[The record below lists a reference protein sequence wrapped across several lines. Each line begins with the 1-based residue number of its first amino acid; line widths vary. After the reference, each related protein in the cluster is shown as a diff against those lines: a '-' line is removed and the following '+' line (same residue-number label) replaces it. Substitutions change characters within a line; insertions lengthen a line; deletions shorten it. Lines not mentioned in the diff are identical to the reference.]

1 MYNILLFFKSLLQ
14 ESVSAVSEVID
25 VVTSEDVTAAV
36 EAVQSGFYAD
46 MGMMWMLIAGIL
58 VFFMQAG
65 FTLVESGMTRS
76 KNAVNIAMKN
86 LLDITVGSLT
96 YWFVGYSLMY
106 GSSENGY
113 FFWSGIMQGEG
124 ADLFFQTMFAAT
136 AATIV
141 SGAIAGRTKYSTY
154 AIFTVVMTAFIYPI
168 AGGWEWNGGFLNTA
182 SFMPVEFIDFAG
194 SSIVHSVGGWAA
206 LVGAYMVGP
215 RIGKFVD
222 GKVMPIPG
230 HNQILATLGVFI
242 LWLGWFGFNGGSQL
256 AWGGPDAIAASNVVL
271 FTNLSA
277 AAGGL
282 GALITTW
289 IWYGKPNL
297 VQSLNGALAGLVS
310 ITAGCG
316 NMTAI
321 GSVFAG
327 LIGGIIVV
335 FSIEF
340 IEKKLKIDDAIGAA
354 SVHGVAGVWG
364 TLVIGLWGVDGDTGI
379 GLFNGGGAS
388 QLGAQAIG
396 VLAYALWATVLAFL
410 VFGIL
415 KKAIGLRVSE
425 EVEIAGLDE
434 SEHGS
439 IAYAGIRKRK

>member
-1 MYNILLFFKSLLQ
+1 MLLS
-14 ESVSAVSEVID
+14 
-25 VVTSEDVTAAV
+25 
-36 EAVQSGFYAD
+36 
-46 MGMMWMLIAGIL
+46 GIL

-86 LLDITVGSLT
+86 LLDIAVGSLT

-106 GSSENGY
+106 GDTSNGW

-154 AIFTVVMTAFIYPI
+154 VIFSIVMTAIIYPI
-168 AGGWEWNGGFLNTA
+168 AGGWQWQGSGWLTELG
-182 SFMPVEFIDFAG
+182 FIDFAG
-194 SSIVHSVGGWAA
+194 SSIVHAVGGFAA
-206 LVGAYMVGP
+206 LVAAYLVGP

-256 AWGGPDAIAASNVVL
+256 AWGGDDAVAASTVVL
-271 FTNLSA
+271 ITNLAA
-277 AAGGL
+277 AAGAL

-289 IWYGKPNL
+289 IWYGKPHL
-297 VQSLNGALAGLVS
+297 AQSLNGALAGLVS

-316 NMTAI
+316 NMTA
-321 GSVFAG
+321 GGAVLAG
-327 LIGGIIVV
+327 LIGGVIVV

-354 SVHGVAGVWG
+354 SVHGIVGFWG
-364 TLVIGLWGVDGDTGI
+364 TIVIGLWGVDGDTKI
-379 GLFNGGGAS
+379 GLFNGGVTD
-388 QLGAQAIG
+388 QLIAQLTG
-396 VLAYALWATVLAFL
+396 GLAYAVWAVVLSFI

-415 KKAIGLRVSE
+415 KKTVGLRVTEEE
-425 EVEIAGLDE
+425 EVAGLDI

-439 IAYAGIRKRK
+439 IAYPGKRERGQD

>member
-1 MYNILLFFKSLLQ
+1 MSLFLTLLQ
-14 ESVSAVSEVID
+14 DTPTTEV
-25 VVTSEDVTAAV
+25 AKAV
-36 EAVQSGFYAD
+36 EQINGD
-46 MGMMWMLIAGIL
+46 MGMLWMLIAGIL

-65 FTLVESGMTRS
+65 FTLVESGMTQS

-86 LLDITVGSLT
+86 LLDICVGSLT

-106 GSSENGY
+106 GDTSNGW
-113 FFWSGIMQGEG
+113 FFWSGLMQGEG

-154 AIFTVVMTAFIYPI
+154 IIFSIVMTAVIYPI
-168 AGGWEWNGGFLNTA
+168 SGGWQWQGSGWLTELG
-182 SFMPVEFIDFAG
+182 FIDFAG

-206 LVGAYMVGP
+206 LVAAFMVGP
-215 RIGKFVD
+215 RIGKYVN
-222 GKVMPIPG
+222 GKVLPIPG
-230 HNQILATLGVFI
+230 HNQVLATLGVFI
-242 LWLGWFGFNGGSQL
+242 LWFGWFGFNGGSQL
-256 AWGGPDAIAASNVVL
+256 AWGGADAIAASNVVL
-271 FTNLSA
+271 ITNLAA

-297 VQSLNGALAGLVS
+297 SQTLNGALAGLVS

-316 NMTAI
+316 NMTAS
-321 GSVFAG
+321 GAVLAG
-327 LIGGIIVV
+327 LIGGVIVV

-364 TLVIGLWGVDGDTGI
+364 TVVIGLWGVDGDTGI
-379 GLFNGGGAS
+379 GLFNGGGVT
-388 QLGAQAIG
+388 QLGVQALG
-396 VLAYALWATVLAFL
+396 TFAYAIWAVGLSFIVL
-410 VFGIL
+410 GIL
-415 KKAIGLRVSE
+415 KLTVGLRVSE
-425 EVEIAGLDE
+425 EVEIEGLDI

-439 IAYAGIRKRK
+439 IAYPGKRVRDFEDDK

>member
-1 MYNILLFFKSLLQ
+1 MSLFLTLFQ
-14 ESVSAVSEVID
+14 DAPASEASKVLEQ
-25 VVTSEDVTAAV
+25 VN
-36 EAVQSGFYAD
+36 GD
-46 MGMMWMLIAGIL
+46 MGMLWMLIAGIL
-58 VFFMQAG
+58 VFLMQAG

-86 LLDITVGSLT
+86 VLDICVGSITFWL
-96 YWFVGYSLMY
+96 VGYSLMY
-106 GSSENGY
+106 GDSSNGW
-113 FFWSGIMQGEG
+113 FFWSGLFQGEG

-136 AATIV
+136 TATIV
-141 SGAIAGRTKYSTY
+141 SGAIAGRTKYTTY
-154 AIFTVVMTAFIYPI
+154 IIFSLVMTAVIYPI
-168 AGGWEWNGGFLNTA
+168 SGGWEWNGGWLNDTDGI
-182 SFMPVEFIDFAG
+182 MPAEFIDFAG

-206 LVGAYMVGP
+206 LVAAFMVGP

-222 GKVMPIPG
+222 GKVLPIPG

-242 LWLGWFGFNGGSQL
+242 LWFGWFGFNGGSQL
-256 AWGGPDAIAASNVVL
+256 AWGGADAIGASNVVL
-271 FTNLSA
+271 ITNLAA

-297 VQSLNGALAGLVS
+297 GQTLNGSLAGLVS

-316 NMTAI
+316 NMTA
-321 GSVFAG
+321 GGAVLAG
-327 LIGGIIVV
+327 LIGGILVV

-340 IEKKLKIDDAIGAA
+340 VEKKLKIDDAIGAF

-364 TLVIGLWGVDGDTGI
+364 TLVIGLWGVDGDTAI
-379 GLFNGGGAS
+379 GLFNGGGAA

-396 VLAYALWATVLAFL
+396 VIAYAVWAVALSYIVLA
-410 VFGIL
+410 IL
-415 KKAIGLRVSE
+415 KATMGLRVTK
-425 EVEIAGLDE
+425 EVEIEGLDI

-439 IAYAGIRKRK
+439 IAYPGKRVREYDEDK

>member
-1 MYNILLFFKSLLQ
+1 MFNLLFLNTPLIIQ
-14 ESVSAVSEVID
+14 D
-25 VVTSEDVTAAV
+25 AATV
-36 EAVQSGFYAD
+36 EGD
-46 MGMMWMLIAGIL
+46 MGMLWMLLSGIL

-86 LLDITVGSLT
+86 LLDICVGSLT
-96 YWFVGYSLMY
+96 YWLIGYSLMY
-106 GSSENGY
+106 GATKNGW
-113 FFWSGIMQGEG
+113 FFWSGLVQGDG

-154 AIFTVVMTAFIYPI
+154 AIFTVVMTALIYPI
-168 AGGWEWNGGFLNTA
+168 AGGWEWNGGWLNDVDGY
-182 SFMPVEFIDFAG
+182 FFNVEFIDFAG
-194 SSIVHSVGGWAA
+194 SSIVHGVGGFAA
-206 LVGAYMVGP
+206 LVAAYMVGP

-222 GKVMPIPG
+222 GKVIPMPG
-230 HNQILATLGVFI
+230 HNQVLATLGVFI

-256 AWGGPDAIAASNVVL
+256 AWGGDDAVAASAVVVV
-271 FTNLSA
+271 TNLAA
-277 AAGGL
+277 AAGAL

-297 VQSLNGALAGLVS
+297 AQTLNGALAGLVS

-316 NMTAI
+316 NMSETGA
-321 GSVFAG
+321 VLAG
-327 LIGGIIVV
+327 LIGGVLVV

-354 SVHGVAGVWG
+354 SVHGVAGFWG
-364 TLVIGLWGVDGDTGI
+364 TIVIGLWGISGDDPIGI
-379 GLFNGGGAS
+379 FNGGTSDQLIVQLIGALS
-388 QLGAQAIG
+388 YMVWA
-396 VLAYALWATVLAFL
+396 VLLSFL

-415 KKAIGLRVSE
+415 KITIGLRVSE
-425 EVEIAGLDE
+425 KEELEGLDM

-439 IAYAGIRKRK
+439 LAYPGKRTRE

>member
-1 MYNILLFFKSLLQ
+1 MLL
-14 ESVSAVSEVID
+14 
-25 VVTSEDVTAAV
+25 
-36 EAVQSGFYAD
+36 
-46 MGMMWMLIAGIL
+46 AGIL
-58 VFFMQAG
+58 VFMMQAG

-86 LLDITVGSLT
+86 LLDICVGSIS
-96 YWFVGYSLMY
+96 YWLVGYSLMY
-106 GSSENGY
+106 GDTTNGW
-113 FFWSGIMQGEG
+113 FFWGGLFQGEG

-136 AATIV
+136 TATIV
-141 SGAIAGRTKYSTY
+141 SGAIAGRTKYTTY
-154 AIFTVVMTAFIYPI
+154 IIFSLVMTAVIYPI
-168 AGGWEWNGGFLNTA
+168 SGGWEWNGGWLNDTNGL
-182 SFMPVEFIDFAG
+182 MPAEFIDFAG

-206 LVGAYMVGP
+206 LVAAYMVGP
-215 RIGKFVD
+215 RIGKYVD

-242 LWLGWFGFNGGSQL
+242 LWFGWFGFNGGSQL
-256 AWGGPDAIAASNVVL
+256 AWGGDDATAASNVVL
-271 FTNLSA
+271 ITNLAA

-297 VQSLNGALAGLVS
+297 AQTLNGCLAGLVS

-316 NMTAI
+316 NMSDI
-321 GSVFAG
+321 GAVMAG
-327 LIGGIIVV
+327 LIGGILVV

-354 SVHGVAGVWG
+354 SVHGVVGAWG
-364 TLVIGLWGVDGDTGI
+364 TLVIGLWGIDGDSPIGI
-379 GLFNGGGAS
+379 FNGGGAA

-396 VLAYALWATVLAFL
+396 TIAYAVWAIVLAAIVL
-410 VFGIL
+410 GIL
-415 KKAIGLRVSE
+415 KATMGLRVTK
-425 EVEIAGLDE
+425 EVEIEGLDI

-439 IAYAGIRKRK
+439 IAYPGRRVRGIEDK

>member
-1 MYNILLFFKSLLQ
+1 MSLLLTLFQ
-14 ESVSAVSEVID
+14 ETPSE
-25 VVTSEDVTAAV
+25 AAKV
-36 EAVQSGFYAD
+36 LEQVNGD
-46 MGMMWMLIAGIL
+46 MGMLWMLLSGIL

-86 LLDITVGSLT
+86 LLDICVGSISFWLI
-96 YWFVGYSLMY
+96 GYSLMY
-106 GSSENGY
+106 GDTSNGW
-113 FFWSGIMQGEG
+113 FFWSGLFQGEG

-141 SGAIAGRTKYSTY
+141 SGAIAGRTKYTTY
-154 AIFTVVMTAFIYPI
+154 IIFSVVITAFIYPI
-168 AGGWEWNGGFLNTA
+168 SGGWQWQGEGWLTKLG
-182 SFMPVEFIDFAG
+182 FIDFAG

-206 LVGAYMVGP
+206 LVGAIMVGP
-215 RIGKFVD
+215 RIGKFVN
-222 GKVMPIPG
+222 GKVLPIPG

-256 AWGGPDAIAASNVVL
+256 AWGGADAVGASNVVL
-271 FTNLSA
+271 ITNLAA

-297 VQSLNGALAGLVS
+297 SQTLNGALAGLVS

-316 NMTAI
+316 NMSDI
-321 GSVFAG
+321 GAVMAG
-327 LIGGIIVV
+327 LIGGILVV
-335 FSIEF
+335 FSIEI

-354 SVHGVAGVWG
+354 SVHGVVGVWG
-364 TLVIGLWGVDGDTGI
+364 TVVIGLWGINGDTGI

-388 QLGAQAIG
+388 QLGVQALG
-396 VLAYALWATVLAFL
+396 ALAYAVCAVVLSFI

-415 KKAIGLRVSE
+415 KATMGLRVSK
-425 EVEIAGLDE
+425 EVEIEGLDI

-439 IAYAGIRKRK
+439 IAYPGKRVREIDEDR

>member
-1 MYNILLFFKSLLQ
+1 MSLFLTAVQ
-14 ESVSAVSEVID
+14 E
-25 VVTSEDVTAAV
+25 TAATTADLAAQV
-36 EAVQSGFYAD
+36 AQINGD
-46 MGMMWMLIAGIL
+46 MGMLWMLIAGIL
-58 VFFMQAG
+58 VFLMQAG
-65 FTLVESGMTRS
+65 FTLVEAGMTRS

-86 LLDITVGSLT
+86 ILDICVGSLS
-96 YWFVGYSLMY
+96 YWLVGYSLMY
-106 GSSENGY
+106 GDTSNGW
-113 FFWSGIMQGEG
+113 FFWSGLFQGEG

-136 AATIV
+136 TATIV

-154 AIFTVVMTAFIYPI
+154 IIFSLVMTAIIYPI
-168 AGGWEWNGGFLNTA
+168 SGGWEWNGGWLNDTA
-182 SFMPVEFIDFAG
+182 GLMPAEFIDFAG

-206 LVGAYMVGP
+206 LVAAFMVGP
-215 RIGKFVD
+215 RIGKYVD
-222 GKVMPIPG
+222 GKVMPIAG

-242 LWLGWFGFNGGSQL
+242 LWFGWFGFNGGSQL
-256 AWGGPDAIAASNVVL
+256 AWGGADAVAASNVVL
-271 FTNLSA
+271 ITNLAA

-289 IWYGKPNL
+289 FWYGKPNL
-297 VQSLNGALAGLVS
+297 AQTLNGALAGLVS

-316 NMTAI
+316 NMTA
-321 GSVFAG
+321 GGAVLAG

-354 SVHGVAGVWG
+354 SVHGVAGAWG

-379 GLFNGGGAS
+379 GLFNGGGAA

-396 VLAYALWATVLAFL
+396 VLAYAVWAVALSFIVL
-410 VFGIL
+410 GIL
-415 KKAIGLRVSE
+415 KATIGLRVSK
-425 EVEIAGLDE
+425 EVEIEGLDI

-439 IAYAGIRKRK
+439 IAYPGKRERELEN

>member
-1 MYNILLFFKSLLQ
+1 MSHLINNLPL
-14 ESVSAVSEVID
+14 VIQD
-25 VVTSEDVTAAV
+25 AAAV
-36 EAVQSGFYAD
+36 ESLAGAIKDD
-46 MGMMWMLIAGIL
+46 MGMLWMLLSGIL

-86 LLDITVGSLT
+86 LLDIAVGSLT

-106 GSSENGY
+106 GDTSNGL

-154 AIFTVVMTAFIYPI
+154 VIFSIVMTAIIYPI
-168 AGGWEWNGGFLNTA
+168 AGGWQWQGSGWLTELG
-182 SFMPVEFIDFAG
+182 FIDFAG
-194 SSIVHSVGGWAA
+194 SSIVHAVGGFAA
-206 LVGAYMVGP
+206 LVAAYLVGP

-256 AWGGPDAIAASNVVL
+256 AWGGDDAVAASTVVL
-271 FTNLSA
+271 ITNLAA
-277 AAGGL
+277 AAGAL

-289 IWYGKPNL
+289 IWYGKPHL
-297 VQSLNGALAGLVS
+297 AQSLNGALAGLVS

-316 NMTAI
+316 NMTA
-321 GSVFAG
+321 GGAVLAG
-327 LIGGIIVV
+327 LIGGVIVV

-354 SVHGVAGVWG
+354 SVHGIVGFWG
-364 TLVIGLWGVDGDTGI
+364 TIVIGLWGVDGDTKI
-379 GLFNGGGAS
+379 GLFNGGVTD
-388 QLGAQAIG
+388 QLIAQLTG
-396 VLAYALWATVLAFL
+396 GLAYAVWAVVLSFI

-415 KKAIGLRVSE
+415 KKTLGLRVTEEE
-425 EVEIAGLDE
+425 EVAGLDI

-439 IAYAGIRKRK
+439 IAYPGKRERGQE